1 VIYTGDMAFRIAL
14 FVAPAVTMA
23 IAVLLLNWLE
33 AGPGTVVAV
42 LGVVAV
48 AGGAS
53 FGVFADR
60 LPARPPR
67 RRGTRLI
74 PHHVD

>member
-1 VIYTGDMAFRIAL
+1 MCSISRIAL
-14 FVAPAVTMA
+14 FIAPAVAMV
-23 IAVLLLNWLE
+23 IAVLLLNWLD
-33 AGPGTVVAV
+33 ASPSATAVV

-60 LPARPPR
+60 LPASAGADQKSFRI
-67 RRGTRLI
+67 T
-74 PHHVD
+74 